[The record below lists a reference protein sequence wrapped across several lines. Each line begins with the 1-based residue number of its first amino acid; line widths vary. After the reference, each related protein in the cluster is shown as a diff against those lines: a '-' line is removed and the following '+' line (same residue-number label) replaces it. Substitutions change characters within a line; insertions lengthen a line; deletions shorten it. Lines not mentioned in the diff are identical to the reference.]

1 MAKYYSLD
9 RILKNDASYY
19 MVVGER
25 SNGKTYASLKH
36 GLTKFFKDGS
46 QIGYI
51 RRWGEDIKGR
61 TGATIFDALIAN
73 GEIEKLSNGKWNGV
87 YYYSGRYYLTKVN
100 KDGTSVK
107 SLDPFAYAFALSEM
121 EHYKSSS
128 YPWIRTIIFDEFLS
142 RTRGL
147 GDDEFVLFMNMLS
160 TIIRDPSRDDVEIFM
175 LANTVNWD
183 SIYFKEFGIDN
194 IRQMEQGTIDVYQ
207 YGNSKCSL
215 AIEYC
220 ESRKTRESE
229 INDRYFAFNNPRL
242 KMITEGAW
250 EMDIYPHCPCKY
262 KPENVVFSYFIN
274 YNDELLQA
282 DVING
287 GYEMDEDNR
296 RIKEQDNVYFTF
308 IHRKTTPINDEDE
321 DLIFSNVHSPK
332 YNQRLNMFKPT
343 DNLGRN
349 IKQFFTDN
357 RVFYQDNVVGEIV
370 NNYMIWC
377 STV

>member
-1 MAKYYSLD
+1 MSKYYSLD
-9 RILKNDASYY
+9 RILKTNASYH

-36 GLTKFFKDGS
+36 GLKKYFDS
-46 QIGYI
+46 NCQSEIAYI
-51 RRWGEDIKGR
+51 RRWGEDIKGK
-61 TGATIFDALIAN
+61 TGATIFDALIFN
-73 GEIEKLSNGKWNGV
+73 HEIEKMSNGEWDGV
-87 YYYSGRYYLTKVN
+87 YYYSGRFYLTRRTN
-100 KDGTSVK
+100 DGIIK
-107 SLDPFAYAFALSEM
+107 ADKPFCYTFALSEM

-160 TIIRDPSRDDVEIFM
+160 TIIRDPTRDDVEIFM

-183 SIYFKEFGIDN
+183 SIYFKEFGITN
-194 IRQMEQGTIDVYQ
+194 IRNMEQGTIDVYQ
-207 YGNSKCSL
+207 YGNSKCTL

-220 ESRKTRESE
+220 ESRKTTQSE
-229 INDRYFAFNNPRL
+229 VNDRYFAFNNPRL

-282 DVING
+282 DIIQVDDG
-287 GYEMDEDNR
+287 L
-296 RIKEQDNVYFTF
+296 FTF
-308 IHRKTTPINDEDE
+308 IHRKSTPIKDEDE
-321 DLIFSNVHSPK
+321 DLVFSNVISYKP
-332 YNQRLNMFKPT
+332 NQRLNMFRPS
-343 DNLGRN
+343 DNIGRR

-357 RVFYQDNVVGEIV
+357 RVFYQDNIVGEIV
-370 NNYMIWC
+370 NNYNIWC
-377 STV
+377 TTV